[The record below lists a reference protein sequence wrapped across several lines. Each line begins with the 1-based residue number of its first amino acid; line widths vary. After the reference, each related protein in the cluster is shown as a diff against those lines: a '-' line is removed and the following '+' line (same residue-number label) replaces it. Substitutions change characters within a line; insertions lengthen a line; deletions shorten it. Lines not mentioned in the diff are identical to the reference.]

1 MQIIQTIRDKGAAI
15 VIAVIALSLIG
26 FILMDAKQGGNR
38 LLSSLSSSVGKV
50 DGTAIER
57 GEFEK
62 KVKYADQVAKQQAA
76 QSGRPSPDIAQIRE
90 QVWNN
95 MVAEKVFYA
104 EAAKLG
110 IDFTSK
116 ELSALLN
123 SNDPSNPL
131 LQDQGMRDPKTGMLD
146 ESKVAEAFT
155 TIKKASG
162 EQYEMIN
169 NQIAEPAKIASIS
182 GKYFALL
189 NASVYYP
196 AWMQEMDNT
205 ENKTFANISMV
216 SIPYGVIS
224 DSTIKVSDEEIT
236 AYVSKH
242 KNQFKEEAGRVLS
255 YVTFSQA
262 PSKEDSSRTMEFV
275 AGLKDKF
282 ATEANTA
289 AFVAR
294 NGSTIEYDSNYVS
307 KDRIPS
313 SLKDTLVKLP
323 VGTVY
328 GPYVDASSY
337 VLAKVVGIK
346 NFADSAK
353 ARHILI
359 GTVDPQTGQPLMED
373 SLAKKLA
380 DSILTAV
387 KGGADF
393 GALVTKYSTDEGSR
407 DKAGV
412 YDYFPYGK
420 MVPEF
425 NEFCF
430 SKPAGTQG
438 VVKTSFG
445 YHVIE
450 AMGTKGNSPFYK
462 VAFVAKEILASD
474 ATVQNASLNAT
485 KLSATKTAKE
495 MEVYLAKNGLQKQS
509 WPTLIKENDSRVA
522 QFQDARQL
530 VRWAFEAKVGE
541 LSEPF
546 NIDNSE
552 FVVAVVDKI
561 QSEGT
566 QDAKTARPMVEGAV
580 RNQKKADIIIA
591 KIGANPTLEKATAA
605 YGNQVQIVGADSSL
619 TMSAQLVP
627 GIGAEPKLIGASFNK
642 ENQTK
647 ISEPIVGGTGVFVIK
662 VNSIGTKPADTP
674 ETVAQLKQQKIAMLK
689 NQAGSR
695 WFEGLK
701 NQATIKDYRSKFY

>member
-38 LLSSLSSSVGKV
+38 LLSSLSSNIGKV
-50 DGTAIER
+50 DGNSIER

-62 KVKYADQVAKQQAA
+62 KVKYTEQVAKQQAA
-76 QSGRPSPDIAQIRE
+76 QSGRPAPDPAQIRE

-95 MVAEKVFYA
+95 LVAEKVFYA

-131 LQDQGMRDPKTGMLD
+131 LQDQGMRDPNTGMLD
-146 ESKVAEAFT
+146 QAKVGEAFN

-169 NQIAEPAKIASIS
+169 NQIAEPSKIASIS

-196 AWMQEMDNT
+196 GWMQEMDNT
-205 ENKTFANISMV
+205 ENKTFANISIV
-216 SIPYGVIS
+216 NIPYGVIS
-224 DSTIKVSDEEIT
+224 DSTIKVSDEEIN
-236 AYVSKH
+236 AYVNKH
-242 KNQFKEEAGRVLS
+242 KNQFKEEAGRLLS
-255 YVTFSQA
+255 YITFSQA
-262 PSKEDSSRTMEFV
+262 PSKDDSAKTMEFV
-275 AGLKDKF
+275 GALKDKF
-282 ATEANTA
+282 AAEPNTA

-294 NGSTIEYDSNYVS
+294 NGSVMEYDSSYVP
-307 KDRIPS
+307 KDRITS
-313 SLKDTLVKLP
+313 SQKDTLIKQP

-328 GPYVDASSY
+328 GPYVDGGSY
-337 VLAKVVGIK
+337 VLSKLVATK

-359 GTVDPQTGQPLMED
+359 GTIDPQTGQPLMED

-380 DSILTAV
+380 DSIFAALKT
-387 KGGADF
+387 GADF
-393 GALVTKYSTDEGSR
+393 GALVTKYSTDQGSK

-445 YHVIE
+445 YHIIE

-462 VAFVAKEILASD
+462 VAFMAKEILASD
-474 ATVQNASLNAT
+474 VTVQSASLNAT

-561 QSEGT
+561 QKEGT
-566 QDAKTARPMVEGAV
+566 QDAKAARPMTEGAV

-591 KIGANPTLEKATAA
+591 KIGANPTFEKATAA
-605 YGNQVQIVGADSSL
+605 YGNQVQVIGADSTL
-619 TMSAQLVP
+619 TMSTQFIPNV
-627 GIGAEPKLIGASFNK
+627 GNEPKVIGASFNK

-647 ISEPIVGGTGVFVIK
+647 VSEPIIAGTGVFVLK
-662 VNSIGTKPADTP
+662 VNSVGTKSADTP
-674 ETVAQLKQQKIAMLK
+674 EVAAQTKAQKIASLK
-689 NQAGSR
+689 NQAGSK

-701 NQATIKDYRSKFY
+701 NQVTIKDYRSKFY